1 MFDKIEDLIKTDQES
16 QEKFMVFKKEFK
28 KIVRSRAIV
37 LAIAF
42 LISIA
47 FLIYAA
53 NSKMKSDTKSQM
65 LETKVEQLQ
74 AELEKCRN

>member
-1 MFDKIEDLIKTDQES
+1 ML
-16 QEKFMVFKKEFK
+16 V
-28 KIVRSRAIV
+28 
-37 LAIAF
+37 IAF

-65 LETKVEQLQ
+65 LEMKVEQLQ